1 MNKTKTVS
9 QHSPVWRSLCH
20 TVPAH
25 ITDFDQ
31 LDKVFVIENRTA
43 YIECDANGIPPPAIM
58 WMKDR
63 LPIDDLDVFKTKMR
77 LLNNGRQLEIRNVK
91 VDDGGRYTCVAT
103 NKAGQQ
109 EKTSKLKVQG
119 KAPSA
124 E

>member
-1 MNKTKTVS
+1 MQSVS
-9 QHSPVWRSLCH
+9 TTLQWAFCPA
-20 TVPAH
+20 VPAH
-25 ITDFDQ
+25 ITDFDV

-58 WMKDR
+58 WMKER
-63 LPIDDLDVFKTKMR
+63 MPIEDLDEFKIKMR

-91 VDDGGRYTCVAT
+91 VEDEGRYTCVAT

-119 KAPSA
+119 MCKCSVHT
-124 E
+124 